1 MLLVLILADTV
12 IRSQEEAMVEVLLIQ
27 ILVAAEAEDRLG
39 VTDGK
44 LQQVKVL
51 QDMWQVQMEVRKPIA
66 PMAEA
71 EAVVKAV
78 LAAARV
84 H

>member
-1 MLLVLILADTV
+1 M
-12 IRSQEEAMVEVLLIQ
+12 EVLLIQ

-71 EAVVKAV
+71 EAVVMAV
-78 LAAARV
+78 LVAARV